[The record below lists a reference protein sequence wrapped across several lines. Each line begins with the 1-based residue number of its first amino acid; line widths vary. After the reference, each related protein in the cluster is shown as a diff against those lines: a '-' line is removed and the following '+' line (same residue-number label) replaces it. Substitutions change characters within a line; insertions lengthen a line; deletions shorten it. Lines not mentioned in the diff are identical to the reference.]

1 MPNESTGVELVREL
15 ARSFWYSA
23 VLRAGIKLGAFSL
36 LDGKSLTAHE
46 LAEEMPGEVGIV
58 RAFVEACEALG
69 LVERQGDRFTNSAVA
84 SGFLVPGKEE
94 YVGDHA
100 LHHTNAWASWGRLD
114 EIVRDGKTIPPF
126 ETDFV
131 DAETYWTNYMMGQHN
146 RAMTGQARHLVE
158 SVNLEGMRTLVDLG
172 GGAASY
178 SIALCQANP
187 DLRSVVVDQPEP
199 LVIARELVA
208 ENSLTGRI
216 SFIEG
221 DFFAAGLGDGYDVV
235 LVSGVV
241 LIKSDAECR
250 ELFALARRLLSP
262 GGMIIVQDYLRI
274 DRTPDQARVDAMENL
289 YVKVVFDAGAADRDG
304 AEVAGWL
311 RDAGFQDTQ
320 LIPAP
325 TQLALV
331 TAKKPA

>member
-1 MPNESTGVELVREL
+1 MLNEPKGVELVREL

-23 VLRAGIKLGAFSL
+23 VLRAGIKLDAFSL
-36 LDGKSLTAHE
+36 LDARSLTTDE
-46 LAEEMPGEVGIV
+46 LAQEMRGEAGFVI
-58 RAFVEACEALG
+58 AFVEACEALG
-69 LVERQGDRFTNSAVA
+69 LVERQGSRFSNSAAA
-84 SGFLVPGKEE
+84 SEFLVAGKEG

-100 LHHTNAWASWGRLD
+100 LHHTNAWESWGRLD
-114 EIVRDGKTIPPF
+114 EIVRQGKTIPPF

-146 RAMTGQARHLVE
+146 RAMTGQARHLVDG
-158 SVNLEGMRTLVDLG
+158 VDLNGMRSLVDLG

-187 DLRSVVVDQPEP
+187 DLRSVVVDRPEP
-199 LVIARELVA
+199 LVIARKLVA
-208 ENSLTGRI
+208 ENNLTSRI
-216 SFIEG
+216 SFIES
-221 DFFAAGLGDGYDVV
+221 DFFDADLDDGYDVV

-241 LIKSDAECR
+241 LIKSDDECR
-250 ELFALARRLLSP
+250 RLFELALRLLSP

-304 AEVAGWL
+304 AEVAEWL
-311 RDAGFQDTQ
+311 LDAGFQHPQ

-331 TAKKPA
+331 TAKKPS